1 MSHGKNEEWCQLVFQ
16 ESNSERI
23 GGLLSEF
30 NFIVFQM
37 REKTGGVSPALLLK
51 NMQALICRFSSSC
64 CQRGNDI
71 PSRSFYFIPVGV
83 WQQFPYGGS
92 LFSIIRQAQ
101 NALHL
106 FEVAD
111 LMVLC
116 EEKWCIVLHLRWCN
130 ILLCRFWRAVWLTGM
145 KLWCQIWLP
154 AVRVHLLQRSWMSRG
169 NKVSPYILGSYYV
182 YIYFLMLYGC
192 FPFQQILNHKS
203 SPRMLFHVPVNDWFL
218 FLCDAVYPMEEF
230 FISYQR
236 SLFQAGSSVLL
247 VESNH
252 GMSVLPD
259 GSGVSM
265 NNDSF
270 EKQLQVQSKVVI
282 FSFGDAISFVQFLF
296 ADKLF
301 ILLIYIEFASLASI
315 SFWWLHL
322 FLFGGWFFLHVN

>member
-51 NMQALICRFSSSC
+51 NLQALICRFSSSC

-169 NKVSPYILGSYYV
+169 NKVSPYILGS
-182 YIYFLMLYGC
+182 
-192 FPFQQILNHKS
+192 
-203 SPRMLFHVPVNDWFL
+203 D
-218 FLCDAVYPMEEF
+218 
-230 FISYQR
+230 
-236 SLFQAGSSVLL
+236 
-247 VESNH
+247 
-252 GMSVLPD
+252 
-259 GSGVSM
+259 
-265 NNDSF
+265 
-270 EKQLQVQSKVVI
+270 
-282 FSFGDAISFVQFLF
+282 
-296 ADKLF
+296 
-301 ILLIYIEFASLASI
+301 
-315 SFWWLHL
+315 
-322 FLFGGWFFLHVN
+322 